1 MNKRLPLLELC
12 NVSYGLD
19 DRQILNHVDW
29 TVHPGEHWVILGENG
44 SGKST
49 LLKIAC
55 GFIWPNRGGTVRR
68 NGSERLDLRELRKS
82 IGWVTASLVPQIPS
96 REPMLRTVVSGKFA
110 QIGLLELSSINP
122 TREDFQNAE
131 ALLGRMGCAHLAAQ
145 AFGTL
150 SQGEQQ
156 KALIAR
162 ALMTQPYL
170 MFLDEPCAGLD
181 PGARENLLETLAQL
195 TTHAELPSMVYVTHH
210 IEEILPSFEKTLIL
224 EKGRVYRKGNTA
236 EVLTAELLRDLY
248 GIRFNLVATGGRF
261 WAMPDE

>member
-1 MNKRLPLLELC
+1 MTKSVPALEVRD
-12 NVSYGLD
+12 VSYEMNG
-19 DRQILNHVDW
+19 RQILAGIQW
-29 TVHPGEHWVILGENG
+29 TVQHGEHWVILGANG

-55 GFIWPNRGGTVRR
+55 GFIWPNAGGVVYR
-68 NGSERLDLRELRKS
+68 NGNDRVDLRELRKS
-82 IGWVTASLVPQIPS
+82 IGWVTESLARQVPS

-110 QIGLLELSSINP
+110 QIGLLELSSIHP
-122 TREDFQNAE
+122 TRNDFGRAE
-131 ALLGRMGCAHLAAQ
+131 AFLDQMGCAHLKDQ

-181 PGARENLLETLAQL
+181 PGARENLLETLTDLA
-195 TTHAELPSMVYVTHH
+195 TGAELPSMIYVTHH
-210 IEEILPSFEKTLIL
+210 IEEILPIFEKTLVL
-224 EKGRVYRKGNTA
+224 KEGRVFRSGSTA
-236 EVLTAELLRDLY
+236 EIVTDDLLEDLY
-248 GIRFNLVATGGRF
+248 GTRLTYTKSGGRF
-261 WAMPDE
+261 WPVPTP